1 MTKRRT
7 LPIVIAL
14 LGCLALLTGCLDLL
28 RTSHA
33 VADERVTD
41 ERLQAIELVH
51 NRNLGQLH
59 GLHHDMRGTLKQ
71 WTRNRTDQEA
81 ARQLAAQLRAV
92 SQTLDVVVATEKDHP
107 QWAVSWS
114 QRHARLVGLT
124 QEMEAL
130 LLTGE
135 SSPVDK
141 RLLDQLEKKLEGM
154 KEILDIW

>member
-1 MTKRRT
+1 MTKRRA
-7 LPIVIAL
+7 LPMLIAL
-14 LGCLALLTGCLDLL
+14 LGSLALLTGVLDLL

-33 VADERVTD
+33 VADEPVTD
-41 ERLQAIELVH
+41 ERLQAIELAH
-51 NRNLGQLH
+51 KRNIGQLH
-59 GLHHDMRGTLKQ
+59 GLHHDMRATLKQ

-81 ARQLAAQLRAV
+81 ARQLVAQLRAV
-92 SQTLDVVVATEKDHP
+92 SQALDVVVATEKDHP

-135 SSPVDK
+135 SSPVGK
-141 RLLDQLEKKLEGM
+141 GPLDQLGKKLEGM

>member
-1 MTKRRT
+1 MTKHRT
-7 LPIVIAL
+7 LPIVLGL

-33 VADERVTD
+33 VADEPVTD
-41 ERLQAIELVH
+41 ERLQAMELVH
-51 NRNLGQLH
+51 KRNIGQLH
-59 GLHHDMRGTLKQ
+59 GLHHDMRSTLKQ
-71 WTRNRTDQEA
+71 LTRNRTDQEA
-81 ARQLAAQLRAV
+81 ARQLVTQLRAV
-92 SQTLDVVVATEKDHP
+92 SQTLDMVVATEKDHP

-124 QEMEAL
+124 HEMEAL

-135 SSPVDK
+135 SSPVGK
-141 RLLDQLEKKLEGM
+141 GPLDQLDKKLEGM

>member
-1 MTKRRT
+1 MTKRRA
-7 LPIVIAL
+7 LPILIAL
-14 LGCLALLTGCLDLL
+14 LGSLALLTGLLDLR

-41 ERLQAIELVH
+41 ERLQAMEFVH
-51 NRNLGQLH
+51 KRNISRLH
-59 GLHHDMRGTLKQ
+59 GLHHEMRGTLKQ
-71 WTRNRTDQEA
+71 LTRNETDQEA
-81 ARQLAAQLRAV
+81 AQQLVTQLRAV

-114 QRHARLVGLT
+114 QRHARLVVLT

-135 SSPVDK
+135 SSPVGK
-141 RLLDQLEKKLEGM
+141 RPLDQLGKKLEGM
-154 KEILDIW
+154 REILDIW

>member
-1 MTKRRT
+1 MAKRHA
-7 LPIVIAL
+7 LPILIAL
-14 LGCLALLTGCLDLL
+14 LGSLALLTGVLDLL

-33 VADERVTD
+33 VADEPVTD
-41 ERLQAIELVH
+41 ERLQAIELAH
-51 NRNLGQLH
+51 KRNIGQLH

-71 WTRNRTDQEA
+71 WTRNRTDQEP
-81 ARQLAAQLRAV
+81 ARQLVAQLRAV

-124 QEMEAL
+124 QEMEGL

-135 SSPVDK
+135 SSPVGK
-141 RLLDQLEKKLEGM
+141 GPLDQLGKKLEGM